1 MRSEAS
7 GGPIKKF
14 ASSFTDSSAIARMR
28 SGAVCTTEVHRAR
41 MIEPIPGVAAP
52 KSADATI
59 RSSAS
64 GAKSATAEIITAPA
78 AITTEVRKSIGRCP
92 RSSAARPINVA
103 PTAFAMEKAPAAAPP
118 TAYDPSGPLP
128 IAIRPIGTIEIGER
142 AISPP
147 IVVTTAPGRDSTSAN
162 GNVRLALLAR
172 DRVTANT

>member
-1 MRSEAS
+1 
-7 GGPIKKF
+7 
-14 ASSFTDSSAIARMR
+14 MR

-52 KSADATI
+52 KSADAAM
-59 RSSAS
+59 RSSAF
-64 GAKSATAEIITAPA
+64 GDKIATAEISTAPA
-78 AITTEVRKSIGRCP
+78 TITTEVRKSIGRCP

-162 GNVRLALLAR
+162 GNVRLALLVR